1 MGNTKLV
8 VLSQQV
14 VVLLLLCWLISG
26 CNPTVRG
33 NVLHMGDSLM
43 ANSVIHI
50 QKVETWSNQGVLPM
64 FNAIR
69 TTGLKDNDYWVP
81 RIENISDAVHLDII
95 FCSLGGNDAMAEEFV
110 GAESI
115 ANSIDNLMNA
125 IDPETVVYWIPP
137 HNAVGGSRDIVYDEI
152 VYAAARWQ
160 NMNVLDF
167 DEWVIDS
174 GLEMPQML
182 RADGI
187 HLSSS
192 GNKAWANMIQNAIT
206 IELPV
211 G

>member
-1 MGNTKLV
+1 MENTKLV

-14 VVLLLLCWLISG
+14 VVLLLCWLISG

-43 ANSVIHI
+43 AGSVIHI
-50 QKVETWSNQGVLPM
+50 QQVETWSTQGVLPM
-64 FNAIR
+64 FNAIV

-81 RIENISDAVHLDII
+81 RIENISGAVRLDII
-95 FCSLGGNDAMAEEFV
+95 FVSLGGNDAMADEFV

-115 ANSIDNLMNA
+115 ADSIDDLMNA

-167 DEWVIDS
+167 DEWVTYS

-187 HLSSS
+187 HLSGS
-192 GNKAWANMIQNAIT
+192 GNKAWANMIQTAIN